1 MFTFDKY
8 LIHKFSLFITLKL
21 ICPIA
26 MFQMEDTTMVDI
38 KEKMDTYCKVP
49 SPNIFC
55 QQYSNNPDKPLIA
68 PQKYNKGD
76 FNYSKNIAPM
86 LPNKKYAYV
95 SPYTN
100 VLQNGSDPI
109 LTVILSQNSNH
120 AQNCVVRKSPAALLD
135 TDNNFFEEL
144 PNDSWVEE
152 NFLNESDLLGEFDTP
167 I

>member
-1 MFTFDKY
+1 MV
-8 LIHKFSLFITLKL
+8 
-21 ICPIA
+21 
-26 MFQMEDTTMVDI
+26 FQINSEPALMDI

-49 SPNIFC
+49 SPDIFC
-55 QQYSNNPDKPLIA
+55 QQFSNSPDKPSVV
-68 PQKYNKGD
+68 PQKFYKGD
-76 FNYSKNIAPM
+76 FNYSKNIAPISR
-86 LPNKKYAYV
+86 NKKYAYV

-120 AQNCVVRKSPAALLD
+120 NQNSVVRKSPTVLLD
-135 TDNNFFEEL
+135 TDNNFFGEL

-152 NFLNESDLLGEFDTP
+152 GFLNESDLLGEFDTP